1 MLKPRGRIYI
11 ETDTSPCSLSHAGT
25 KGRRRGLRRFS
36 GDIRLFSF
44 FTWKKEDH
52 LARVS
57 RAFLQCCRR
66 STLSPVDL
74 GPCKRGGSRPLLVGG
89 LPFSCSLSF
98 VRVCVL
104 LREATR
110 RWLSEDGIR
119 FFLPI
124 SRPDDVSSIVGA
136 RVEVCLERISRD
148 LIGVCLRW
156 IHVDLVFARLCSCVY
171 RLDIL
176 DLRFSSLASVAVLLR
191 WSYGVL
197 AR

>member
-1 MLKPRGRIYI
+1 M
-11 ETDTSPCSLSHAGT
+11 
-25 KGRRRGLRRFS
+25 
-36 GDIRLFSF
+36 
-44 FTWKKEDH
+44 
-52 LARVS
+52 ARVS
-57 RAFLQCCRR
+57 RATFVFH
-66 STLSPVDL
+66 TL
-74 GPCKRGGSRPLLVGG
+74 
-89 LPFSCSLSF
+89 LSF

-104 LREATR
+104 LGEAKG

-197 AR
+197 ARWLRDYLLEQGLLGSDDGGAKSAARLQLAPMLVVVSRWSTDLDLFFVYDILCTFLTVDE